1 MEKEYRYGIN
11 SNKLRKMTN
20 EEVQQFI
27 TKEGHR
33 KCGKLVRLIEQHG
46 EKWRK
51 YLLEED
57 DD

>member
-11 SNKLRKMTN
+11 SHKLRKMTN
-20 EEVQQFI
+20 EEVQLFI
-27 TKEGHR
+27 TKSGHR

-46 EKWRK
+46 ENWRK